1 MTKNNFDT
9 GQPLLERIS
18 DALEDLAD
26 HASTILN
33 QGMAEVDWTAL
44 DNHAGEAVDAVNFL
58 DQWSPH
64 AQEAVSSL
72 TEALLKFHDKEAWYR
87 MHPADRALI
96 RSALIHLNS
105 ISLWTRPRDPETPL
119 CLCREVNE

>member
-58 DQWSPH
+58 DQWAPH

-72 TEALLKFHDKEAWYR
+72 TEALIKFQDKEAWYR
-87 MHPADRALI
+87 MHPAARALI
-96 RSALIHLNS
+96 RSALNQLNS

>member
-44 DNHAGEAVDAVNFL
+44 DNPAGEAVDAVNFL
-58 DQWSPH
+58 DQWAPH

-72 TEALLKFHDKEAWYR
+72 TEALIKFQDKEAWYR

>member
-33 QGMAEVDWTAL
+33 QGMAEVAWTAL

-58 DQWSPH
+58 DQWAPH
-64 AQEAVSSL
+64 AQEAVS
-72 TEALLKFHDKEAWYR
+72 
-87 MHPADRALI
+87 
-96 RSALIHLNS
+96 
-105 ISLWTRPRDPETPL
+105 
-119 CLCREVNE
+119 

>member
-26 HASTILN
+26 DASTILN
-33 QGMAEVDWTAL
+33 EGMAEVNWTAM
-44 DNHAGEAVDAVNFL
+44 DDHAGEAVDAVNFL
-58 DQWSPH
+58 DQWAAH
-64 AQEAVSSL
+64 AQQSVSSL
-72 TEALLKFHDKEAWYR
+72 TEALIKFQDREAWYR

-96 RSALIHLNS
+96 RSALIDLNS
-105 ISLWTRPRDPETPL
+105 ISLWTRPREPESPL